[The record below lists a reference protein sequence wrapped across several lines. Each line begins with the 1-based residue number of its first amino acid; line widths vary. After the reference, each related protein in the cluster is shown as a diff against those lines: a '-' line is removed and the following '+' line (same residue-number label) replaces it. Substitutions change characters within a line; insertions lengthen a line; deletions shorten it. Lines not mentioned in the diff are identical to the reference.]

1 MRITHFFILLYFF
14 VFLNCKQKK
23 LQLFKIEGEQI
34 SISDTLRLNSEIE
47 AFIKPYRKH
56 IQKDLDSVLAYS
68 VDTFSKN
75 NGYLNTAIGNF
86 LADVIFNEA
95 NPIFKSRTDKEIDMV
110 LLNHGSIRS
119 ALNKGSISKRTAF
132 QLMPFENSIVV
143 VALKS
148 SQLDSLMEYLRT
160 EKKAHPIS
168 GLKLSIDKN
177 YNIIQ
182 AKIRGGIIEKDKTYY
197 VATSDYLYNGG
208 DNMHFF
214 KPNDSVYFLNYKV
227 RNALID
233 TFNKLD
239 TVKPVMDNRFIQIK

>member
-14 VFLNCKQKK
+14 VFLNC
-23 LQLFKIEGEQI
+23 FKIEGEQI

-68 VDTFSKN
+68 VDTYSKN

-239 TVKPVMDNRFIQIK
+239 TVKPVIDNRFIQIK